1 MNRYE
6 RESTEFQP
14 ITITVDGAPATDGVT
29 FAITPSG
36 QRPVT
41 YAAPVTIDG
50 KAGVM
55 VQGLEPGAYN
65 VWARVDC
72 TPESVVINCGSI
84 LIT

>member
-14 ITITVDGAPATDGVT
+14 VTVTVDGTAVTSGVT
-29 FAITPSG
+29 LAITASG

-55 VQGLEPGAYN
+55 VQGLQPGAYN
-65 VWARVDC
+65 VWAKVDS
-72 TPESVVINCGSI
+72 TPETVVINCGSI